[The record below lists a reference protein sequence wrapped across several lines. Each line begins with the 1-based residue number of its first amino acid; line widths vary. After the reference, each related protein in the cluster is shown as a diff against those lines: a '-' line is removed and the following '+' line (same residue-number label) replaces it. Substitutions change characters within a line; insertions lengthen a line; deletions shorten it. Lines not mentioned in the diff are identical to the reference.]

1 MPPPRAQVSSAHL
14 KLDARLVR
22 SAPLASMSLHLDA
35 QNDKFML
42 KRAQKKITRQGKSRR
57 NEKKNDKKRSK
68 RKHTKRTR
76 TQHEHTNQKTHVLLN
91 ANLAFASPLA
101 LLGGLSPPTDVIP

>member
-1 MPPPRAQVSSAHL
+1 MHAKSFRFFRISHGFFDTACGSLYDAAPRAQVSSAHL

-42 KRAQKKITRQGKSRR
+42 KRAQKKKSSDKERAV
-57 NEKKNDKKRSK
+57 ETKKKNKKGAQ
-68 RKHTKRTR
+68 T
-76 TQHEHTNQKTHVLLN
+76 KTHEQDTN
-91 ANLAFASPLA
+91 
-101 LLGGLSPPTDVIP
+101 TT